1 MRPIIT
7 GYCSTLKDSTKIEL
21 LLLFSNHSIS
31 YPTVLHYQR
40 MKKTLFVI
48 ANLIAFSCAM
58 RSWQFI
64 FPPRAFIFDLLSI
77 IFIFGVLLHSFLGWK
92 TVPLKKELKY
102 FILFLWLYLLIKV
115 VSGLNIIA
123 LSADQDAFSQ
133 YYKSILSGGFHTLFF
148 TLFVLYLSNVGSST
162 RNTVL
167 RFYIAGV
174 ICSCLYGM
182 VYLTMWKF
190 YNINIGSYIW
200 NQISYNVEMS
210 FDVAPSW
217 SVMGIPR
224 GIGFPGVG
232 AAATYVVTIL
242 PMLLL
247 SVSFRRKSKDIMLVI
262 IAVMGL
268 LVTMS
273 RTGLVSFCVA
283 VLFLIILERRRL
295 FSFVKA
301 AFVISVPLGYL
312 GYVWW
317 GYISEILKFRTHID
331 FSRFALYKG
340 ALHLFAEN
348 PLFGVGTNNYSVA
361 RFSLPNE
368 YFHDANVHN
377 SWLTILVELG
387 IVGLFFKISFFAYI
401 IYAAS
406 RRKSLLSRAF
416 ICTIIGLSVG
426 AFFNQVFDLFYF
438 NFYIVLVFAMV
449 VLEDVPIRPAK
460 KPTPSLRLSN
470 AGR

>member
-1 MRPIIT
+1 
-7 GYCSTLKDSTKIEL
+7 
-21 LLLFSNHSIS
+21 
-31 YPTVLHYQR
+31 

-58 RSWQFI
+58 RFWQFI
-64 FPPRAFIFDLLSI
+64 FPPRVFIFDLLSI
-77 IFIFGVLLHSFLGWK
+77 AFVLGMLLHYFLGWK
-92 TVPLKKELKY
+92 TVPLRKELKY
-102 FILFLWLYLLIKV
+102 FILFQWLYLFITGI
-115 VSGLNIIA
+115 SGLNIIA
-123 LSADQDAFSQ
+123 SPAGQESFSQ
-133 YYKSILSGGFHTLFF
+133 YYKSILSGLSHTLFF
-148 TLFVLYLSNVGSST
+148 TLFVLYLSNVRSSA

-167 RFYIAGV
+167 QFYIAGV
-174 ICSCLYGM
+174 ICSCVYGM

-190 YNINIGSYIW
+190 YNIDIGSYIW
-200 NQISYNVEMS
+200 DQISYNAEMS

-217 SVMGIPR
+217 AVMGIPR
-224 GIGFPGVG
+224 GVGFPGVG
-232 AAATYVVTIL
+232 AAATYVATIL

-247 SVSFRRKSKDIMLVI
+247 SASLKRKSKDIILVI
-262 IAVMGL
+262 IAVLGL

-273 RTGLVSFCVA
+273 RTGLLSFGVA
-283 VLFLIILERRRL
+283 VLLLIILERRRL
-295 FSFVKA
+295 FSFMKA

-317 GYISEILKFRTHID
+317 EYISEILKFRTHID
-331 FSRFALYKG
+331 CSRLALFQG
-340 ALHLFAEN
+340 AIHLFTEN

-387 IVGLFFKISFFAYI
+387 IVGLLFKISFFVYI
-401 IYAAS
+401 IYVAS
-406 RRKSLLSRAF
+406 RRRSLLSRAF

-426 AFFNQVFDLFYF
+426 ALFNEVFGLFYF

-460 KPTPSLRLSN
+460 KINSVLATK
-470 AGR
+470 

>member
-1 MRPIIT
+1 
-7 GYCSTLKDSTKIEL
+7 
-21 LLLFSNHSIS
+21 
-31 YPTVLHYQR
+31 
-40 MKKTLFVI
+40 MKKGLFII

-64 FPPRAFIFDLLSI
+64 FPPRLFIFDLLSI
-77 IFIFGVLLHSFLGWK
+77 IFIFGILLYCFLGWK
-92 TVPLKKELKY
+92 TVQLRKELKY
-102 FILFLWLYLLIKV
+102 FILFQWLYFFIAGI
-115 VSGLNIIA
+115 SGINIIA
-123 LSADQDAFSQ
+123 SPAGEEAFSQ
-133 YYKSILSGGFHTLFF
+133 YYKSILSGLSHTLFF
-148 TLFVLYLSNVGSST
+148 TLFILYLSNVGSST

-182 VYLTMWKF
+182 LYVAIWKF
-190 YNINIGSYIW
+190 HNINIGSYIW
-200 NQISYNVEMS
+200 NQISYNAEMS

-217 SVMGIPR
+217 TVMGIPR

-247 SVSFRRKSKDIMLVI
+247 SLSFRRKYKDIILVI
-262 IAVMGL
+262 IAIMGL

-273 RTGLVSFCVA
+273 RTGLLSFGVA
-283 VLFLIILERRRL
+283 VLLLIILERRRL
-295 FSFVKA
+295 FSFIKP

-317 GYISEILKFRTHID
+317 EYLSEILKYRTHID
-331 FSRFALYKG
+331 FSRLELFQG
-340 ALHLFAEN
+340 AIYLFTEN

-361 RFSLPNE
+361 RFSLPSTF
-368 YFHDANVHN
+368 FHDANVHN

-387 IVGLFFKISFFAYI
+387 IVGLFFKISFFVYI
-401 IYAAS
+401 IYVAS

-416 ICTIIGLSVG
+416 ICTIIGLSIG
-426 AFFNQVFDLFYF
+426 ALFNQVFDSFYF
-438 NFYIVLVFAMV
+438 NFYVTLVFAIV
-449 VLEDVPIRPAK
+449 VLEDVSIQPAK
-460 KPTPSLRLSN
+460 KSTPFLRLSN